1 MLKDTITNFIHA
13 ISDQGNTILSKSFV
27 YVGVGGSS
35 VGIADGVT
43 GFLTDS
49 TTGGLNIGA
58 LCGIGGFLCLAI
70 KTAVESY
77 FQRKKDKREEER
89 DKREQELHEL
99 LMSQKSNES

>member
-1 MLKDTITNFIHA
+1 MPRDMMISFTHA

-35 VGIADGVT
+35 VGIVDGVT
-43 GFLTDS
+43 GFLTD
-49 TTGGLNIGA
+49 TATGSFNIGA

-77 FQRKKDKREEER
+77 FQRKKDKREEE
-89 DKREQELHEL
+89 LHEL
-99 LMSQKSNES
+99 LMKQKSEESC

>member
-1 MLKDTITNFIHA
+1 MPRDMMISFTHA

-35 VGIADGVT
+35 VGIADGL
-43 GFLTDS
+43 GILADS
-49 TTGGLNIGA
+49 VTGGLNVGA

-77 FQRKKDKREEER
+77 FQRKKDKREEE
-89 DKREQELHEL
+89 LHEL
-99 LMSQKSNES
+99 LMKQKSEES

>member
-1 MLKDTITNFIHA
+1 MLKDMTTNFIHA

-35 VGIADGVT
+35 VGIADGL
-43 GFLTDS
+43 GFLTD
-49 TTGGLNIGA
+49 TVTGGLNIGA

-77 FQRKKDKREEER
+77 FQRKKDKREEE
-89 DKREQELHEL
+89 LHAL
-99 LMSQKSNES
+99 LMSQKSEES

>member
-1 MLKDTITNFIHA
+1 MLKDMMTNFIHA

-35 VGIADGVT
+35 VGIADGLGVLTESVT
-43 GFLTDS
+43 GN
-49 TTGGLNIGA
+49 LNIGA

-77 FQRKKDKREEER
+77 FQRKKDKREEE
-89 DKREQELHEL
+89 LHEL
-99 LMSQKSNES
+99 LMKQKSEES

>member
-1 MLKDTITNFIHA
+1 MPRDMMISFTHA

-35 VGIADGVT
+35 VGIADGL
-43 GFLTDS
+43 GILTDS
-49 TTGGLNIGA
+49 VTGGFNIGA

-77 FQRKKDKREEER
+77 FQRKKDKREEE
-89 DKREQELHEL
+89 LHEL
-99 LMSQKSNES
+99 LMKQKSEESC